1 MTLTASLAT
10 YTRLYLA
17 HSLGP
22 SSSIPGNLL
31 PGSQPDCGPAAEGA
45 IGGSLGCGESE
56 KKRYCYH
63 SRHVLTCPRNTTE
76 SGRRKLNKN
85 KALTSKEQELIHME
99 RISSPLGE
107 FVKVLCTTWVPI
119 PSRAAPTKGAS
130 VWCGGKRF
138 QIPKTTT
145 NVCLGVLV
153 TFLDFY
159 MILLSSWDFEG
170 IT

>member
-10 YTRLYLA
+10 YTRLYLV

-31 PGSQPDCGPAAEGA
+31 LGSQPDCGPAAEGA
-45 IGGSLGCGESE
+45 IDRSLGYGERE

-107 FVKVLCTTWVPI
+107 FVKVLRTTWVPV
-119 PSRAAPTKGAS
+119 PSRAAPTVKGAS
-130 VWCGGKRF
+130 V
-138 QIPKTTT
+138 
-145 NVCLGVLV
+145 
-153 TFLDFY
+153 
-159 MILLSSWDFEG
+159 
-170 IT
+170 